1 MLKRFFAPAC
11 CIALVLSLA
20 GCQDEDIK
28 RAPLAVGKSISGEL
42 FWFRG
47 NASTLIVL
55 TGASGADA
63 ADDMATALAWPDRL
77 VLVLP
82 RASGASESC
91 RDLVAEATTAVQGF
105 AAKAGRPKPGAPI
118 VIGLDGTSA
127 ISFAQTAQG
136 EDARAVV
143 ALNYCPAAPPQPAG
157 CTGPAEIP
165 SVHSPMPI
173 IAVPAPGRCTTA
185 DLDGALA
192 HFDDARAITPTGGS
206 VELMSS
212 VVSQVL
218 GTLKDAPEGELDLPL
233 IELPATGKD
242 DRLAIILSGDGGW
255 ADIDRQLGEELSKRG
270 VAVVGFDT
278 LKYFWRRKDPV
289 EAAADLERV
298 IAHYSAQWNRK
309 RIVLIGYS
317 FGADVLPFLWENL
330 SAAARAKVS
339 HVALLALSAEAS
351 FEITVGGWVG
361 VESKESVPT
370 APAIRAIAG
379 PHVLCVQAAEDE
391 SDPCPGLKASG
402 VDALVLP
409 GDHHFDRDYKK
420 LSGVILTKS
429 AR

>member
-1 MLKRFFAPAC
+1 
-11 CIALVLSLA
+11 
-20 GCQDEDIK
+20 
-28 RAPLAVGKSISGEL
+28 
-42 FWFRG
+42 
-47 NASTLIVL
+47 
-55 TGASGADA
+55 
-63 ADDMATALAWPDRL
+63 
-77 VLVLP
+77 
-82 RASGASESC
+82 
-91 RDLVAEATTAVQGF
+91 
-105 AAKAGRPKPGAPI
+105 
-118 VIGLDGTSA
+118 
-127 ISFAQTAQG
+127 
-136 EDARAVV
+136 
-143 ALNYCPAAPPQPAG
+143 
-157 CTGPAEIP
+157 
-165 SVHSPMPI
+165 
-173 IAVPAPGRCTTA
+173 
-185 DLDGALA
+185 
-192 HFDDARAITPTGGS
+192 
-206 VELMSS
+206 
-212 VVSQVL
+212 
-218 GTLKDAPEGELDLPL
+218 
-233 IELPATGKD
+233 
-242 DRLAIILSGDGGW
+242 
-255 ADIDRQLGEELSKRG
+255 LGEELSKRG

-339 HVALLALSAEAS
+339 LVALLALSAEAS